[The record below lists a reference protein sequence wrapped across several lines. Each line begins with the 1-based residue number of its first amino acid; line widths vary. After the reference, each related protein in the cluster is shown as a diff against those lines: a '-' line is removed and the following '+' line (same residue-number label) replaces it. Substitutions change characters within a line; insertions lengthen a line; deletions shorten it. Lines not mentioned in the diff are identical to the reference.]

1 MNQATETA
9 GSAMTGQTSPP
20 APLSF
25 RRALL
30 AMLGLSLTLMLSAL
44 DQTVI
49 GNTMPYIV
57 ADLGGFDLYAWL
69 ATGYLLTSIVTVPI
83 FGRLGD
89 YFGRK
94 YFVVAATLLFTL
106 SSLLCAQAG
115 SMLMLVVWRA
125 LQGVGGGMLIGTAFA
140 CIPELFPDMRRRL
153 RWQILLSTAF
163 SIVNALGPTLGGVLT
178 EHYGWR
184 AVFYL
189 NVPCGLAALAISW
202 RYLPYFKP
210 LQRQGIRLDWLGALL
225 VMTLLGCLQLG
236 VTGLSTRMN
245 TPGVIALLSASALAL
260 PALIEQQKRAVSPL
274 LPPALFA
281 PGTLRQ
287 LFILSTL
294 AGGVMFTLLY
304 FTPLLF
310 QGGYGYS
317 AQQAA
322 LLLTPMGVSITLGAI
337 INGRIVTRLR
347 NPVLL
352 PTCGFLLLAAACLG
366 LALCG
371 AEGGFRRLLL
381 LMLMAGAGLGFI
393 LLNLTIFT
401 QTLAPGEHLGIATA
415 LLQSFRLV
423 GGLLGTAATS
433 LLFNTLYH
441 ALLRR
446 TTSESAW
453 QHWADP
459 GKLLGTTAQERAGEM
474 MAARNALINA
484 VDVGLAVC
492 ALIALIAAGITW
504 RLSNIVLVSPPGA
517 RAA

>member
-1 MNQATETA
+1 MPKIET
-9 GSAMTGQTSPP
+9 P
-20 APLSF
+20 APLGF

-94 YFVVAATLLFTL
+94 YFVIAATLVFTL
-106 SSLLCAQAG
+106 ASLLCAQAG
-115 SMLMLVVWRA
+115 SMLMLVIWRA
-125 LQGVGGGMLIGTAFA
+125 LQGIGGGMLIGTAFA

-163 SIVNALGPTLGGVLT
+163 SIVNALGPTVGGILT

-189 NVPCGLAALAISW
+189 NVPCGVVALVIAW

-210 LQRQGIRLDWLGALL
+210 VQQHDIHLDWLGGLL
-225 VMTLLGCLQLG
+225 VITLLGCLQLG
-236 VTGLSTRMN
+236 VTGLSSQMN
-245 TPGVIALLSASALAL
+245 VVGVIALMLAALASL
-260 PALIEQQKRAVSPL
+260 LALLGQQKRAVSPL
-274 LPPALFA
+274 LPPSLFVA
-281 PGTLRQ
+281 GTLRQ

-294 AGGVMFTLLY
+294 AGAVMFILLY
-304 FTPLLF
+304 FAPLLF
-310 QGGYGYS
+310 QAGYGYT

-322 LLLTPMGVSITLGAI
+322 LLLTPMGVSITIGAI

-347 NPVLL
+347 NPALL
-352 PTCGFLLLAAACLG
+352 PVSGFLLLGVACLG
-366 LALCG
+366 LALSG
-371 AEGGFRRLLL
+371 AQGSFHQLLL
-381 LMLMAGAGLGFI
+381 LMLMAGVGLGFI

-401 QTLAPGEHLGIATA
+401 QTLAPREHLGIATA

-433 LLFNTLYH
+433 LLLMTLYH
-441 ALLRR
+441 WLLQRN
-446 TTSESAW
+446 ELKEAW

-459 GKLLGTTAQERAGEM
+459 GKLLSLGNNPITADVIL
-474 MAARNALINA
+474 ARHTLINA
-484 VDVGLAVC
+484 IDAGLLVC
-492 ALIALIAAGITW
+492 SVITLIAAGMTF
-504 RLSNIVLVSPPGA
+504 RLSHIALVPQQAA
-517 RAA
+517 RA